1 VIQVSAAH
9 ARQHLADTIEQ
20 AAREPVLIERRGKAA
35 AVLVGPDEFQR
46 MRRAVEELEDIA
58 AFDAAM
64 AEDGADL
71 PWEQAKADLGWV

>member
-1 VIQVSAAH
+1 M
-9 ARQHLADTIEQ
+9 RQHLADTIEQ
-20 AAREPVLIERRGKAA
+20 ASREPVLIERRGKAA
-35 AVLVGPDEFQR
+35 AVLVDPDEFQR